1 MIPLLL
7 ATNTRPS
14 GAKRITVGLPS
25 PLQTVVSLKPAGSVP
40 ASAALAIG
48 DANGS
53 AARAVE
59 ATLSVAATAQRPA
72 SEVGPET
79 FTDHKMRVSARLLAP
94 LWQGRFRA

>member
-40 ASAALAIG
+40 ASAAAAIG
-48 DANGS
+48 ALNGHPPEPWCAMPS
-53 AARAVE
+53 DDPQKRKRAA
-59 ATLSVAATAQRPA
+59 
-72 SEVGPET
+72 
-79 FTDHKMRVSARLLAP
+79 
-94 LWQGRFRA
+94 